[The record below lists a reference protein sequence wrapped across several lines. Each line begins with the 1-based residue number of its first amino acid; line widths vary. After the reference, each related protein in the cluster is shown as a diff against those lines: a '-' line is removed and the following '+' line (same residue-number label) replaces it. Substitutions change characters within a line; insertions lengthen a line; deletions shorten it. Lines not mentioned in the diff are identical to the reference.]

1 MTVRSYLLLL
11 ASPLMFSS
19 CMTDE
24 DVDWKDYDIITT
36 ASQMNAYYDGL
47 NLDLSG
53 NSETAAITKYFD
65 GTADITYEYE
75 NTEDPKYDPLYFS
88 ITVDVGLTE
97 KDARETYTISK
108 LALIE
113 VGELVDFENEEI
125 PVDLGHDE
133 TYYSLRSY
141 EGELNGH
148 LFVTRKGKNVYSMI
162 ISGLYSDDHSL
173 LYDLI
178 VPAISDLENFKLK
191 D

>member
-1 MTVRSYLLLL
+1 MNIRLSLVLFSFTLLL
-11 ASPLMFSS
+11 SG

-24 DVDWKDYDIITT
+24 NIDWKQYDIITT
-36 ASQMNAYYDGL
+36 AADLNNYYDGL

-53 NSETAAITKYFD
+53 KSETASITNYFD
-65 GTADITYEYE
+65 GSSDITYEYE
-75 NTEDPKYDPLYFS
+75 NTENPKYDPLYFS

-97 KDARETYTISK
+97 KDARETYVISK

-125 PVDLGHDE
+125 EIDLGHDD

-178 VPAISDLENFKLK
+178 VPAIRDLENFQLE